1 VLAFALDLRLVAL
14 LQPFVAAIAWMLHRL
29 RAAADSRSE
38 QIAIGLGARLGNGLL
53 LCALAWSI
61 LDGSGATTSEALGLT
76 AAIAAAFLLSFA
88 ALAAEPQQAII
99 GYKG

>member
-1 VLAFALDLRLVAL
+1 VLALALDLRLVAL

-29 RAAADSRSE
+29 RAAADNRSE

-53 LCALAWSI
+53 LCTLAWSI
-61 LDGSGATTSEALGLT
+61 LDGSGATAGEALGLT

>member
-1 VLAFALDLRLVAL
+1 
-14 LQPFVAAIAWMLHRL
+14 
-29 RAAADSRSE
+29 
-38 QIAIGLGARLGNGLL
+38 
-53 LCALAWSI
+53 
-61 LDGSGATTSEALGLT
+61 LGLT